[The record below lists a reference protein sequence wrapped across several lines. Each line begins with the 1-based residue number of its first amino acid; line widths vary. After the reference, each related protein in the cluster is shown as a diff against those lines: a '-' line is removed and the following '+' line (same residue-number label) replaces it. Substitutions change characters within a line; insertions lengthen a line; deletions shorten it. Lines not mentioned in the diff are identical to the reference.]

1 MGFDGSEMK
10 KNKGEAIPQRRLA
23 ASVTE
28 KSLPLAIGLN
38 LLMPGLGY
46 MYMGKF
52 IPGFF
57 ALLIMIGGFMAYGLF
72 LFLQMS
78 VGINVLMAIDM
89 IILANKNKKQITESS
104 TKRCPNCAETIKEEA
119 RICRF
124 CNTNLEI
131 I

>member
-1 MGFDGSEMK
+1 
-10 KNKGEAIPQRRLA
+10 
-23 ASVTE
+23 
-28 KSLPLAIGLN
+28 
-38 LLMPGLGY
+38 
-46 MYMGKF
+46 
-52 IPGFF
+52 
-57 ALLIMIGGFMAYGLF
+57 
-72 LFLQMS
+72 
-78 VGINVLMAIDM
+78 M